1 MTLPTGEQLVLETST
16 SSGELTAVVTTV
28 AAGLRALSLDGIE
41 LVPTFGED
49 RTPPAAAGIVLAP
62 WPNRIRDGRWSHDG
76 VDHQLAITEPALGN
90 AIHGLLRFTEYR
102 VVAQDRDSVTLEATI
117 FPQTGYPFLI
127 ETAVHYELVS
137 DGLRVTHRLEN
148 VGAEPAPVALGTHP
162 YVKIGGVPTADLELR
177 IEADSHIE
185 VDERKLPTGEVPV
198 DGTPWDLRDGR
209 RVGEL
214 SLDDAFGEL
223 ASDEDGVIEHVLT
236 APDGRSVAVWAD
248 DDFAY
253 VQAYTTDRFPG
264 EELAI
269 AIEPMTA
276 PAEAFNSGRGLRWLG
291 PGEQWE
297 LSWGIRFRG
306 FTAD

>member
-148 VGAEPAPVALGTHP
+148 VGAEAAPVALGTHP
-162 YVKIGGVPTADLELR
+162 YVKIGGVPTAELELR